1 MRDLGRTGLSVSP
14 VCLGTSPLGS
24 MPRLYG
30 YEVDEENARRTVVA
44 AMTGGMPFVDTSN
57 NYGTGRAETRIGQA
71 IQELGGLP
79 EGVVLASKVDPLP
92 GSSDFSGERVRR
104 SVEETLERLGL
115 DHVQL
120 MYLHDPE
127 DHITFAEATAK
138 GGAVEALVQLRD
150 EGVLGHL
157 GVAGGAV
164 DAMREYLTAGVFE
177 VVISHNRFTLVDRS
191 AEPLMDDAVA
201 RGVAF
206 VNGAPYG
213 GGMLAVGPDRQPR
226 YCYRE
231 APEAI
236 STAVRTMKAECEAY
250 GVPLRAAAL
259 QFSIRDPRVASTIV
273 GLSRPER
280 VAETLELAAIPIPD
294 ALWASLDALTV
305 SPDLWLN

>member
-1 MRDLGRTGLSVSP
+1 MRPLGQTGLVVSAI
-14 VCLGTSPLGS
+14 CLGTSPLGS

-30 YEVDEENARRTVVA
+30 YEVDEENARRTVIA
-44 AMTGGMPFVDTSN
+44 AMTGGIPFVDTSN
-57 NYGTGRAETRIGQA
+57 NYGVGRAETRIGEA
-71 IQELGGLP
+71 IRELGGLP
-79 EGVVLASKVDPLP
+79 EGVVLASKVDPEP
-92 GSSDFSGERVRR
+92 GSSDFSGDRVRR

-127 DHITFAEATAK
+127 DHITFAEAMAK
-138 GGAVEALVQLRD
+138 GGPIEALVELRD
-150 EGVLGHL
+150 QGVLGHL
-157 GVAGGAV
+157 GVAGGAIA
-164 DAMREYLTAGVFE
+164 AMREYLSADVFE
-177 VVISHNRFTLVDRS
+177 AVISHNRYTLVDRS
-191 AEPLMDDAVA
+191 AEPLMEDAVA
-201 RGVAF
+201 RGIAY

-236 STAVRTMKAECEAY
+236 STAVRAMKAECEAY

-273 GLSRPER
+273 GLSKPER
-280 VAETLELAAIPIPD
+280 VAETLEFAEIPVPD
-294 ALWASLDALTV
+294 ALWASLDALAV
-305 SPDLWLN
+305 GPDLWLH